1 MIDVAQAI
9 VAPRRG
15 ILAADE
21 SDSTIKRRFDSIGVE
36 STFENRRDYR
46 EGLFRTAGA
55 SEFISGVIL
64 FDETIRQEGADG
76 TPLVELL
83 TGQGIIP
90 GIKVDK
96 STKPLAGAGDEVIT
110 EGLDGLRDRL
120 AEYVEIGAKF
130 TKWRAVITIGDGIPS
145 RYCIEANAQALARF
159 AALSQEAGLVP
170 IVEPEVLMD
179 GDHDIDACYEATT
192 AALREVYHEL
202 GTQRVAL
209 EGTLLKPNM
218 VLSGSDAA
226 DRAGPEQVA
235 EMTVRCFKN
244 TVPGRDAGGR
254 LPLRRAVGR
263 RGDGEP
269 GRHQPPCGLRRSAL
283 GAELLLWPGP
293 TGRAPQGLGRHL
305 REHIGGPE
313 GLLPPRPRH
322 LGRPPGPVHRRN
334 GASRGLGVCPTPLPN
349 GYGPVQCPKRRGGW
363 LDRHRVTTYIT
374 GGGRISCSR

>member
-1 MIDVAQAI
+1 MALQDMIDVAQAI
-9 VAPRRG
+9 VAPERG

-76 TPLVELL
+76 TPLVEVL

-96 STKPLAGAGDEVIT
+96 STKPLACAGDEVIT

-120 AEYVEIGAKF
+120 AEYVELGAKF

-179 GDHDIDACYEATT
+179 GGHDIDACYEATT
-192 AALREVYHEL
+192 AALREVYYEL

-244 TVPGRDAGGR
+244 TVPAAMPGVVFLSGGQSDDEATVNLDAINR
-254 LPLRRAVGR
+254 HAASVGA
-263 RGDGEP
+263 P
-269 GRHQPPCGLRRSAL
+269 W
-283 GAELLLWPGP
+283 ELSFSFG
-293 TGRAPQGLGRHL
+293 
-305 REHIGGPE
+305 
-313 GLLPPRPRH
+313 
-322 LGRPPGPVHRRN
+322 
-334 GASRGLGVCPTPLPN
+334 RGLQAAPLKAWAGIFENIPAAQKA
-349 GYGPVQCPKRRGGW
+349 YYHRA
-363 LDRHRVTTYIT
+363 RVTSAARQ
-374 GGGRISCSR
+374 GRYTAEMEQAAD